1 MNPLVISEL
10 DTLGDT
16 EAALR
21 AVSDAAGASLQL
33 NKDSVGKRKG
43 ALHDAARLQL
53 LLTWA
58 RSSLDPYLH
67 FHSANSVET
76 VLSELCDYAPGI
88 AALRLADGVRIG
100 QTVVPRRIALARA
113 AEKMQSTDAQE
124 LSRII
129 KGRCID
135 LTCVSGSRVQ
145 YLRPL
150 FTARRSDAVKKSEG
164 MHQLLR
170 ALSEQISKDDASLV
184 PDSFLKACS
193 IFASELFGNTQ
204 EHAIRDHRG
213 AFYPAHVEGLIVSWT
228 QMDEAMFGRDFQGH
242 PRLTRFWDE
251 ELSPARGGAT
261 RALRCLQLSFFDSG
275 PGFASRATGR
285 ATEELSLAD
294 ERTALVNCLRKN
306 VTTKKRE
313 AGAGGGLP
321 AVLSELKQIGG
332 LLRIRSG
339 RHAVFNVFDRVEDR
353 DLFDFSD
360 WAPGELAPVAG
371 AVITLL
377 VPLRKTP

>member
-1 MNPLVISEL
+1 MNPLVISDL

-16 EAALR
+16 EAALC
-21 AVSDAAGASLQL
+21 AVHAGGGAPLQL

-58 RSSLDPYLH
+58 RSSREPYLH
-67 FHSANSVET
+67 FHPANSLEA

-88 AALRLADGVRIG
+88 AVLRLADGIKIG
-100 QTVVPRRIALARA
+100 EAVVPRRIALERA
-113 AEKMQSTDAQE
+113 AEKMQNSDAQDM
-124 LSRII
+124 SRIV
-129 KGRCID
+129 KGRSID

-150 FTARRSDAVKKSEG
+150 FSARRPGAVKKSEG

-170 ALSEQISKDDASLV
+170 ALSEQINKDDASLV

-213 AFYPAHVEGLIVSWT
+213 AFYPAHVEGLIISWT
-228 QMDEAMFGRDFQGH
+228 QMDEARFAGDFQGH
-242 PRLTRFWDE
+242 ARLTRFWDE
-251 ELSPARGGAT
+251 ELAPARGGTT

-285 ATEELSLAD
+285 ATEELTRD
-294 ERTALVNCLRKN
+294 EERAALLNCLRKN
-306 VTTKKRE
+306 VTTKRE

-339 RHAVFNVFDRVEDR
+339 RHAVFNVFDRGEDR
-353 DLFDFSD
+353 DLFEFSD
-360 WAPGELAPVAG
+360 WTGDQLAPVTG
-371 AVITLL
+371 AVISLV
-377 VPLRKTP
+377 VPLRKAS

>member
-21 AVSDAAGASLQL
+21 AVRDAAGAPLQL

-58 RSSLDPYLH
+58 RSSREPYLH
-67 FHSANSVET
+67 FHSANSVDT

-88 AALRLADGVRIG
+88 AALRLASGVKVG
-100 QTVVPRRIALARA
+100 EAVVPRRIALERA
-113 AEKMQSTDAQE
+113 TEKMQSSDAQE

-150 FTARRSDAVKKSEG
+150 FSARRSDAVKRSEG

-170 ALSEQISKDDASLV
+170 ALSEHISKYDASLV
-184 PDSFLKACS
+184 PDGFLKACS

-213 AFYPAHVEGLIVSWT
+213 AFYLAHVEGLIVSWT

-242 PRLTRFWDE
+242 PRLARFWDE
-251 ELSPARGGAT
+251 ELAPARDGAT

-294 ERTALVNCLRKN
+294 ERAALLNCLQKN
-306 VTTKKRE
+306 VTTKRE

-339 RHAVFNVFDRVEDR
+339 RHAVFNVFDQGEGR
-353 DLFDFSD
+353 DLFEFSD
-360 WAPGELAPVAG
+360 WARDELAPVTG

-377 VPLRKTP
+377 VPLRKAP